1 MTTDQ
6 RLYALNALQVVGD
19 WSVHGDGDGRL
30 FYYDRRKDV
39 SQWTAPDAL
48 APLETAFMM
57 KFMLQEAV
65 ARSGVWTAHDA
76 GNGTLYYFNASTKV
90 SSWERPSEWGE
101 TGADEA
107 EETRGGGRRSRERT
121 AREEREKLKEERRE
135 KKKRKERERH
145 HKDKEMLAEEK
156 DEQTEKGAAEEER
169 EEKEP
174 LTAEEVQAAQE
185 REVRDKRRVEQF
197 RTMLREKNIM
207 PLCKWSVALPQIA
220 GDPRFVGV
228 PTMDERRAIFE
239 HFVEH
244 RREDLKA
251 EKKGELK
258 RARQLFSQ
266 FLREQFE
273 LDSWALGTTLSV
285 FLSTLEDKIEPA
297 RYKDVQDNALALL
310 TLSTQEKI
318 YAKAVAAFK
327 SDALKRDGE
336 QLRLTRFLE
345 DRLSTTEGKSLLLQR
360 EENRVQTLLRE
371 FYSSADTGG
380 ALLSEQKQRQV
391 FDEVAARIA
400 HSQARERDVANEK
413 QSGGSRAN
421 HRLQSRDHSTG
432 SVRKASPRQQRS
444 ALDRNR
450 HRSRSR
456 SSRRRSH
463 SDSRSHS
470 RERTSRYR
478 RRSHSGSRS
487 QSRERT
493 SGQRRRRSPTRSR
506 SRVRSRR
513 KASNRRRHYSSSLS
527 RSRSRE
533 R

>member
-1 MTTDQ
+1 M
-6 RLYALNALQVVGD
+6 
-19 WSVHGDGDGRL
+19 
-30 FYYDRRKDV
+30 
-39 SQWTAPDAL
+39 
-48 APLETAFMM
+48 
-57 KFMLQEAV
+57 
-65 ARSGVWTAHDA
+65 
-76 GNGTLYYFNASTKV
+76 
-90 SSWERPSEWGE
+90 
-101 TGADEA
+101 
-107 EETRGGGRRSRERT
+107 
-121 AREEREKLKEERRE
+121 
-135 KKKRKERERH
+135 
-145 HKDKEMLAEEK
+145 
-156 DEQTEKGAAEEER
+156 
-169 EEKEP
+169 KEP
-174 LTAEEVQAAQE
+174 LTAEEIQAAQE
-185 REVRDKRRVEQF
+185 REARDKRRAEQF

-207 PLCKWSVALPQIA
+207 PLCKWSVALLQIA

-251 EKKGELK
+251 EKKGGLK
-258 RARQLFSQ
+258 RARQLFTQ

-273 LDSWALGTTLSV
+273 LDSWALNTTLSV

-336 QLRLTRFLE
+336 QLRLTRFIE
-345 DRLSTTEGKSLLLQR
+345 DRLSVEGKSPLLQW
-360 EENRVQTLLRE
+360 EENRVQTLIRE

-400 HSQARERDVANEK
+400 HSQARERDVAKK
-413 QSGGSRAN
+413 QSEGSRAN
-421 HRLQSRDHSTG
+421 HRLQSRDHTRG
-432 SVRKASPRQQRS
+432 DVREASPRQQRS
-444 ALDRNR
+444 ALDRDR

-456 SSRRRSH
+456 SRRRCSRSDSRSQSRERMSRYRRRSH
-463 SDSRSHS
+463 SNSRSHS
-470 RERTSRYR
+470 RERTSGHR
-478 RRSHSGSRS
+478 RRC
-487 QSRERT
+487 
-493 SGQRRRRSPTRSR
+493 SPTRSR

-513 KASNRRRHYSSSLS
+513 KTSNRRRHYSSSPS
-527 RSRSRE
+527 RSRSRM